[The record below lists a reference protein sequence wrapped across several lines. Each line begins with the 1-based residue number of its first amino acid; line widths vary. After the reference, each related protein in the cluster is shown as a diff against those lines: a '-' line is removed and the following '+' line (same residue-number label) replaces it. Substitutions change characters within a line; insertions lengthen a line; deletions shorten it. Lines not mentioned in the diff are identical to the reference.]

1 MEPDA
6 LEQEVNQA
14 YLTDLVRKALDRP
27 GLQVTDW
34 KAQALHGGVE
44 WDSAVFRVTGQANDG
59 NESLPWSLVLKV
71 IRPSEKANDPQGI
84 WYWKREVLA
93 YQSGLLHNLP
103 GGDVTAPACH
113 GVEERP
119 DGSIWLW
126 MEAVQDDVP
135 CPWSMEQYAM
145 AARRL
150 GRFNGSYL
158 SGQPFPD
165 QPWVTRHWLR
175 MYTEHAEAGIDFAR
189 SNPDHPVVQH
199 MFPGIT
205 LAQILA
211 AWDEHE
217 FILKKLEALPQVFCH
232 QDAFRRNLFAR
243 GGKTIAIDWS
253 YLGIAPLGTELVA
266 LVAASLGFRE
276 IPAEKVLELD
286 RQCFEGY
293 LQGLREAGWQGDPKL
308 VRKGYALGL
317 MMRYPIGGQVGEM
330 LPAFLEQARRA
341 RVASAFE
348 NTTADE
354 IEKADPAI
362 LAYYEKVL
370 PETLKMMGMVG
381 MLRMVGRIGLH
392 ALILKIRRKK

>member
-1 MEPDA
+1 MELSGLISIGSSLETIIVVDDEHTAMHVGSGSLRVLATPIMIA
-6 LEQEVNQA
+6 LMESTSHRI
-14 YLTDLVRKALDRP
+14 L
-27 GLQVTDW
+27 
-34 KAQALHGGVE
+34 AQHL
-44 WDSAVFRVTGQANDG
+44 
-59 NESLPWSLVLKV
+59 
-71 IRPSEKANDPQGI
+71 PQG
-84 WYWKREVLA
+84 YSSVGVMVNVRHLAPTPMGCKVRVRSELVKLEGSKASFEV
-93 YQSGLLHNLP
+93 Q
-103 GGDVTAPACH
+103 
-113 GVEERP
+113 
-119 DGSIWLW
+119 
-126 MEAVQDDVP
+126 
-135 CPWSMEQYAM
+135 
-145 AARRL
+145 
-150 GRFNGSYL
+150 
-158 SGQPFPD
+158 
-165 QPWVTRHWLR
+165 
-175 MYTEHAEAGIDFAR
+175 
-189 SNPDHPVVQH
+189 
-199 MFPGIT
+199 
-205 LAQILA
+205 

-243 GGKTIAIDWS
+243 AGKTIAIDWS